1 MSSERIEQ
9 CRQDIAKLQ
18 EELKRLERENET
30 AIRPQNGDIVA
41 FGRDRELRIIICDR
55 WSDGLVAYDRAGRK
69 VVNGRTAIENR
80 YQAGLYIRIGNV
92 FDLGQGLVKGV

>member
-30 AIRPQNGDIVA
+30 TKLPQNGDIVA

-55 WSDGLVAYDRAGRK
+55 RGGGLTAYDRAGYEIIT
-69 VVNGRTAIENR
+69 GRTAIENR

-92 FDLGQGLVKGV
+92 FALGQGLVKGV

>member
-30 AIRPQNGDIVA
+30 AIRPQNGDIVI
-41 FGRDRELRIIICDR
+41 FGYDRELRIIICDR
-55 WSDGLVAYDRAGRK
+55 RGGGFAAY
-69 VVNGRTAIENR
+69 N
-80 YQAGLYIRIGNV
+80 QAGYKTSGSHAVEEFYRIGYYIKVGNV
-92 FDLGQGLVKGV
+92 FDLGPGLVKGV